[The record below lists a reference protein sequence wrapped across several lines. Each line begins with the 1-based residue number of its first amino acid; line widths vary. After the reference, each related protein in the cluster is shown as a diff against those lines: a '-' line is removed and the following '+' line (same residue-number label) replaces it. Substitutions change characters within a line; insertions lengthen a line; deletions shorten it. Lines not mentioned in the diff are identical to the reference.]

1 MLTLSEFLEL
11 REKLTNNEFRSDFV
25 KKKLESHWDELKKGK
40 RSWHTKDWKE
50 RRNKFLKEKCE
61 ICDSTDTLTIQHKS
75 HPSEKTYNDFK
86 REIIRTHTN
95 QLINTKIDKE
105 VFINYV
111 TNEYD
116 YVPKLLCPKCEIQNP
131 KERVRLKPKYRCGDC
146 KFEFDKPI
154 FRSVSELASILFED
168 DYGRGVRDKCFI
180 SKDKWRNKI
189 HLPYIMYLFQ
199 KNIAISRNGESI
211 EKQAILLT
219 LDEEIKYLSFEDTI
233 TACRKCASSY
243 DLHRMELCP
252 KCNNNYKGIE
262 YPTCVEC
269 LPEEQRIKAKEKIEF
284 GKQMQELHKKLG
296 ID

>member
-1 MLTLSEFLEL
+1 MLTLNEFLEL
-11 REKLTNNEFRSDFV
+11 REKLTNNEVRSEFV
-25 KKKLESHWDELKKGK
+25 KNKLESHWEELKEGK
-40 RSWHTKDWKE
+40 RSWNTKDWKE

-61 ICDSTDTLTIQHKS
+61 ICSSTDTLTIQHKS

-86 REIIRTHTN
+86 RKIIRIHTDR
-95 QLINTKIDKE
+95 LINTKIDKE
-105 VFINYV
+105 IFINYV

-116 YVPKLLCPKCEIQNP
+116 YVPKLLCPKCEIQTP

-146 KFEFDKPI
+146 KYAFDKPI
-154 FRSVSELASILFED
+154 SRSVSELVSILFED

-199 KNIAISRNGESI
+199 KNIAISKNGESI
-211 EKQAILLT
+211 EKQALLLT

-233 TACRKCASSY
+233 TACRKCAYSY
-243 DLHRMELCP
+243 DLKAMELCQ
-252 KCNNNYKGIE
+252 KCMQYYKGIQYE
-262 YPTCVEC
+262 CCIQC
-269 LPEEQRIKAKEKIEF
+269 LPKDKREAAIQQIEF
-284 GKQMQELHKKLG
+284 GKQMREMEKRLG